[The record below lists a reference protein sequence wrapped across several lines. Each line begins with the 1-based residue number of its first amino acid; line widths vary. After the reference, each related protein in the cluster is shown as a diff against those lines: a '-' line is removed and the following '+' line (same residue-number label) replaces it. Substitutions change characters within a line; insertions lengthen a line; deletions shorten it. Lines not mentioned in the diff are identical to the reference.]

1 MSKKQF
7 SKNSNSNA
15 VTKKEVSISNNN
27 IEETSFSEVLNEEI
41 VEENDSVSENEE
53 SENLITI
60 DGPDVDF
67 TVSESN
73 EEKTKEEEE
82 LDSLMEDIK
91 DIVNDK
97 DTVSFDKIDKEKE
110 NLENKELEN
119 NSQKHRTYNQK
130 VTFEKMFG
138 YFWNGMNYSF

>member
-7 SKNSNSNA
+7 SKNSNSNIEI
-15 VTKKEVSISNNN
+15 KKGVSTNINK
-27 IEETSFSEVLNEEI
+27 IEEASFSEDLKKENIDESDSINDNE
-41 VEENDSVSENEE
+41 V

-67 TVSESN
+67 PVSELN

-82 LDSLMEDIK
+82 LDSLIEDIK

-97 DTVSFDKIDKEKE
+97 DTVSFEETVKEKE
-110 NLENKELEN
+110 KVESKEVEN

-130 VTFEKMFG
+130 ITFEKMFG
-138 YFWNGMNYSF
+138 YFWNGTNYSF